1 VIPASRPRNYLQ
13 AGLYVVIA
21 GVLAAVLLEK
31 LLTYAEATE
40 KAAMEATVSRLTS
53 AMYARLALHVLRGE
67 TREIEALETE
77 SPFRTA
83 RAESSAYLGEFDGMP
98 ASAEGGRW
106 YFDRGPRELVYV
118 PNLKRHLHGTGGGD
132 APATI
137 RYKAAVRR
145 SDGNSY
151 AGVAL
156 VPASDWRWDPRP

>member
-13 AGLYVVIA
+13 AGLYVLIA

-31 LLTYAEATE
+31 LMTYAEAAE
-40 KAAMEATVSRLTS
+40 RAAMEATVSRLTS

-67 TREIEALETE
+67 TREIEAFETQ

-98 ASAEGGRW
+98 ASAEGGKW
-106 YFDRGPRELVYV
+106 YFDRARRELVYV
-118 PNLKRHLHGTGGGD
+118 PNLKRHLHGTGGD
-132 APATI
+132 ETPAAI
-137 RYKAAVRR
+137 RYRAEVRK
-145 SDGNSY
+145 SDGNAY